1 MIEEIRVEDINL
13 EITSGS
19 AMYVCIDVFKFVKEQ
34 DTPWIDV
41 YINRDEGYTYL
52 DEIVDEFEITEHE
65 ELRKEAIKWL
75 FEKVSII

>member
-1 MIEEIRVEDINL
+1 MVEKIGVEDINL
-13 EITSGS
+13 EITTGT
-19 AMYVCIDVFKFVKEQ
+19 AMYVTIDVFKFVKEE

-41 YINRDEGYTYL
+41 YINGDEGYTCL